1 MHCPNCG
8 QKLASADCRQTNID
22 EVSCGGANRDQVMI
36 ICRCD
41 ACGKT
46 AGVIREF
53 SLEGND

>member
-1 MHCPNCG
+1 MHCPHCG

-46 AGVIREF
+46 SGVI
-53 SLEGND
+53 LEIEEE